1 MVNRKNTNRQKSIKS
16 EKSEC
21 VFSFNNK
28 NIPILKLN
36 VKVWKSSQIVDV
48 GEVLYELSTLLTS
61 NSS

>member
-1 MVNRKNTNRQKSIKS
+1 MKHKKNTDKQKFIKS

-36 VKVWKSSQIVDV
+36 VKAWKSSQIVDV